1 MSKLITEAYLVQ
13 TIQRAVSDL
22 SLGLLG
28 REQRVIGYL
37 SHVLELY
44 EQQQRQPETDEAT
57 LRRLLDQC
65 ATVPHKTPDD

>member
-1 MSKLITEAYLVQ
+1 MKMDEHYLIGV
-13 TIQRAVSDL
+13 IQRAISDL

-37 SHVLELY
+37 SHVLEMY
-44 EQQQRQPETDEAT
+44 EHQQRQPETDEAT

-65 ATVPHKTPDD
+65 DTVPHKTPDD

>member
-1 MSKLITEAYLVQ
+1 MSKLITEEYLVQ

-37 SHVLELY
+37 SHVLEMY
-44 EQQQRQPETDEAT
+44 EHQQRQPETDDAM
-57 LRRLLDQC
+57 LRRMLDRVQ
-65 ATVPHKTPDD
+65 PGGER